1 MLYTSL
7 IEVLYSPQSHF
18 LGDSN
23 FPHFA
28 LQFYKDERT
37 RLLQH
42 FYTTY
47 SALALS
53 RETDRPQAI
62 AGLQRRIARVFKSD
76 VGHGVFWRWP
86 ARTLLWCA
94 ARPGSL
100 SSIDY
105 DDNSAKPPSWSWM
118 AYSGRIAFLDID
130 FGGVDWTEYGRG
142 PPDAPYWALELKA
155 RELRV
160 EVSVLRNRA
169 VLDVE
174 RPEALGD
181 SWRCV
186 VLGKEDVGRDGNE
199 DVHYVL
205 LIRPVTR
212 RSFPLRSDQ
221 PEEYY
226 ERVGV
231 ASLLGTNLGIEE
243 KPVLLV

>member
-1 MLYTSL
+1 M
-7 IEVLYSPQSHF
+7 YSPQSHF

-23 FPHFA
+23 FPNFA

-76 VGHGVFWRWP
+76 VDHGVFWRWP
-86 ARTLLWCA
+86 ARTLLWYA
-94 ARPGSL
+94 VQPGSL

-105 DDNSAKPPSWSWM
+105 GENSAEPPSWSWM
-118 AYSGRIAFLDID
+118 AYSGRVAFLDID
-130 FGGVDWTEYGRG
+130 FGGVKWTEYGRG

-155 RELRV
+155 RELLLGV
-160 EVSVLRNRA
+160 DMLKERA

-174 RPEALGD
+174 ALQALD
-181 SWRCV
+181 NSWRCV
-186 VLGKEDVGRDGNE
+186 VLGKEEVGRDGKE

-212 RSFPLRSDQ
+212 RSFPMRSDQ
-221 PEEYY
+221 PDEYY

-231 ASLLGTNLGIEE
+231 AGLLGTNLGTEE